1 MPIRAASNSRKK
13 KRNLSIHKTIQ
24 GIDYNT
30 NSTIYYVEIINKTMK
45 QDDRFDHTGF
55 FISNLGTTTEN
66 NASDCPRTHQLLKK
80 TFSHQN
86 QSLTKLA
93 KLL

>member
-1 MPIRAASNSRKK
+1 
-13 KRNLSIHKTIQ
+13 
-24 GIDYNT
+24 
-30 NSTIYYVEIINKTMK
+30 MK